1 MYKFYI
7 VLFNIFFCFC
17 FSQDA
22 DHLIFKRVCIAP
34 NEAEMIEIYNPTSVD
49 INLNAP
55 GNGSYFLTDGTDPTQ
70 SEYYYNIVTSQS
82 AAWSGNITTDFFI
95 SFPENLIIGA
105 GESLSIGMHD
115 ANTFQNYY
123 NYSPE
128 TTLADIEPALYY
140 SMQNPPF
147 DNGGLGFNVLGDDSE
162 VLILF
167 YWDEASSIVEDV
179 DYFLWGNATY
189 AVDKS
194 AESGYLG
201 DTPIAQQNFIPAANP
216 NYSYFRNSNEESGE
230 SQSGGNGITGHDET
244 SEIFEISWS
253 ITQNPE
259 IVFGCTDNIA
269 NNYDGSATSDD
280 GSCTYNWG
288 CMDSSYDNYDSEATM
303 DQGSCVNFTH
313 TLIGDIT
320 SNLSGNLGAEVKISG
335 KLISYTQINPTFWI
349 IGIIDNEGDI
359 IEVIPGQDNE
369 SWQIKDTY
377 LEYLVDPYSTTEY
390 IVSVKGTVGEYQGKA
405 QLSTVGKE
413 SSIDDYIR
421 YHIYGEKFDRPISK
435 ANIVVAPYVVIPS
448 IGERINFAYS
458 YPSESR
464 VVIRIYSLDGRFITS
479 LVDRYDDTAGT
490 VIRAED
496 SSDWDGKDHLG
507 QIVDPGTYLIHI
519 EASNFLTGATSVDT
533 APIVVGV
540 PN

>member
-128 TTLADIEPALYY
+128 TTLADIEPTLYY

-194 AESGYLG
+194 AESGYLA

-259 IVFGCTDNIA
+259 VVFGCTDNMA

-288 CMDSSYDNYDSEATM
+288 CMDSSYDNYDPEATM

-313 TLIGDIT
+313 TIGDIT
-320 SNLSGNLGAEVKISG
+320 SNLSGNLNSQVQISG
-335 KLISYTQINPTFWI
+335 KLIEYTQITSTFWI
-349 IGIIDNEGDI
+349 IGIIDDENNK
-359 IEVIPGQDNE
+359 IEVIPGQDSE
-369 SWQIKDTY
+369 SWQIMGSY
-377 LEYLVDPYSTTEY
+377 LEYLVDPYAPAEY

-413 SSIDDYIR
+413 SSIDDYER
-421 YHIYGEKFDRPISK
+421 YYLYGQFIEREVAS

-448 IGERINFAYS
+448 IGERINFVYS
-458 YPSESR
+458 FPLESR
-464 VVIRIYSLDGRFITS
+464 VIVRIYSIDGRFITS
-479 LVDRYDDTAGT
+479 LVDRYYDKSGS
-490 VIRAED
+490 VIRGDEV
-496 SSDWDGKDHLG
+496 SNWDGKNHLG

>member
-1 MYKFYI
+1 MYKFHI

-22 DHLIFKRVCIAP
+22 DHLIFKRVCLAP

-49 INLNAP
+49 INLNTP

-95 SFPENLIIGA
+95 SFPENLVIGA

-128 TTLADIEPALYY
+128 TTLADIEPTLYY

-194 AESGYLG
+194 AESGYLA

-259 IVFGCTDNIA
+259 VVFGCTDSIA

-303 DQGSCVNFTH
+303 DQGSCINFTH
-313 TLIGDIT
+313 TIGDIT
-320 SNLSGNLGAEVKISG
+320 SNLSGNLNSQVQISG
-335 KLISYTQINPTFWI
+335 KLIEYTQITSTFWI
-349 IGIIDNEGDI
+349 IGIIDDEDNK
-359 IEVIPGQDNE
+359 IEIIPGQDGE
-369 SWQIKDTY
+369 SWQIMGSY

-413 SSIDDYIR
+413 SSIDDYTR
-421 YHIYGEKFDRPISK
+421 YHIYGEKIDKPISK

-448 IGERINFAYS
+448 IGERINFIYS

-464 VVIRIYSLDGRFITS
+464 VIIRIYSLDGRFITS